1 MRALGKESIAS
12 VPVVDRHVMADLIL
26 RTVTVAVF
34 GVFAIVAITQW
45 LAAPT
50 RVTLLLI
57 VVESCFTTGLALF
70 SRTPVRRDWRPLS
83 LLCSLGGTYGCMA
96 YNLSPGI
103 QFLPENIGA
112 SLQVAGIA
120 WQLFAKV
127 SLKRSFGVLPA
138 NRGVVSHGAYRF
150 VRHPMYLGYFV
161 TDIGFL
167 LTNFSLFNLAV
178 HVVQVGLQVGRILQE
193 ERMLA
198 TDAAYR
204 RYREAVRYRLIPLA
218 F

>member
-1 MRALGKESIAS
+1 MSSLDQESIAS
-12 VPVVDRHVMADLIL
+12 MPAVDRHVMADLIL
-26 RTVTVAVF
+26 RAITVTVF
-34 GVFAIVAITQW
+34 SVFAIVAVSQW

-57 VVESCFTTGLALF
+57 VVESLFTTGLAMF
-70 SRTPVRRDWRPLS
+70 SRTPVRRDWRPVS

-96 YNLSPGI
+96 YNLNPGF
-103 QFLPENIGA
+103 QFVPENVGA
-112 SLQVAGIA
+112 SLQIAGIA

-167 LTNFSLFNLAV
+167 LTNFSLFNLSV
-178 HVVQVGLQVGRILQE
+178 HILQVGLQVGRILQE
-193 ERMLA
+193 EKMLA
-198 TDAAYR
+198 TDVAYR
-204 RYREAVRYRLIPLA
+204 CYRKAVRYRLIPLV